1 MLELFTK
8 HVGVVQQTISQA
20 KRKTKKTKIT
30 HTFNQTKDQSSKQS
44 DKHTINQIKRTTK
57 KQNEKT
63 RNKKPYIK
71 NYATPDRPPPAAAM
85 LS

>member
-30 HTFNQTKDQSSKQS
+30 HTFNQTKDQS
-44 DKHTINQIKRTTK
+44 TKRTAK
-57 KQNEKT
+57 KRK
-63 RNKKPYIK
+63 RK
-71 NYATPDRPPPAAAM
+71 NPKETTLYKNLATPDRPPPAAAM
-85 LS
+85 LPVLFSVANFHTI

>member
-30 HTFNQTKDQSSKQS
+30 HTHSIKQ
-44 DKHTINQIKRTTK
+44 KINQPNEQQKKKTK
-57 KQNEKT
+57 KVP
-63 RNKKPYIK
+63 KKPPYIK
-71 NYATPDRPPPAAAM
+71 I
-85 LS
+85 